1 MNTTLDYINQLK
13 EDKKNLAN
21 TLNEMGVEA
30 SENETFTSLTPKV
43 RKIVTDPILQDKS
56 ITITENGTTN
66 IVADEGYNGLNNVEI
81 ITNVASTG
89 SKTNLFIQ
97 ENEPEEKDGIWFKK
111 NDLTYDTIEFAEND
125 TLYCEK
131 SAQLTYAVRECTI
144 GSVGD
149 DIYIFG
155 GMFSGGSVYNRA
167 YKFNTKTDQITTI
180 ANLPY
185 TAYGVAAA
193 TYGTDIYLFGGRNG
207 GSVYNYAYK
216 YDTLT
221 NAYTKLTNLPY
232 TIGQAGATRV
242 GTDIYIFGG
251 TASSGQSANAYKY
264 DILTNSYTKLTSLP
278 FVRNT
283 PTATSKGTDIYIFG
297 GFNGSDG
304 INQALKYDTLTNTYT
319 TLKELPYGA
328 FGMGAI
334 TVNNQVYVMGGT
346 NLNTQTFNELYL
358 YDTLNNIYIRK
369 GTLYCPAG
377 RIQESVAYANNS
389 IYIIGGT
396 ATPLASLATTEK
408 PEFLGYAQRCLIDS
422 VFNDYTNTNDT
433 VIIQGS
439 KNDNNIKLTDKIKC
453 KVLNVSYYSVE
464 NGLDHSIPT
473 YIGDGIKWI
482 KL

>member
-1 MNTTLDYINQLK
+1 MPTIQQQINQLK
-13 EDKKNLAN
+13 KDKE
-21 TLNEMGVEA
+21 TLNTMLNTMGVETTG
-30 SENETFTSLTPKV
+30 NETFTQLTPLV
-43 RKIVTDPILQDKS
+43 GKIVTDPILQDKS

-66 IVADEGYNGLNNVEI
+66 IIADEGYDGLNNVEV

-89 SKTNLFIQ
+89 STMNLFTQ
-97 ENEPEEKDGIWFKK
+97 EEEPEEKDGIWFKK
-111 NDLTYDTIEFAEND
+111 NNLTYDSIEFAEND

-131 SAQLTYAVRECTI
+131 STQLTYAVRECTI

-167 YKFNTKTDQITTI
+167 YKFNTKTNQITTI

-216 YDTLT
+216 YDTLK
-221 NAYTKLTNLPY
+221 NSYTKLTNLPY

-251 TASSGQSANAYKY
+251 TATSGQSANAYKY
-264 DILTNSYTKLTSLP
+264 DILTNAYTKLTDLP
-278 FVRNT
+278 SVRNT
-283 PTATSKGTDIYIFG
+283 PTATSKGTNIYIFG

-319 TLKELPYGA
+319 ILKELPYGA

-334 TVNNQVYVMGGT
+334 TVNNQVYIMGGT
-346 NLNTQTFNELYL
+346 NISTNVFNELYL

-377 RIQESVAYANNS
+377 RIQESIAYANNS
-389 IYIIGGT
+389 IYIIGG
-396 ATPLASLATTEK
+396 AAVANPSSATTEK
-408 PEFLGYAQRCLIDS
+408 PEFLGYAQRCPIDS
-422 VFNDYTNTNDT
+422 VFNNYSNTKDTIIIQCGKNNNTNLSNK
-433 VIIQGS
+433 VS
-439 KNDNNIKLTDKIKC
+439 C

-464 NGLDHSIPT
+464 SGLDHSIPT
-473 YIGDGIKWI
+473 YIGDGTKWTKI
-482 KL
+482 